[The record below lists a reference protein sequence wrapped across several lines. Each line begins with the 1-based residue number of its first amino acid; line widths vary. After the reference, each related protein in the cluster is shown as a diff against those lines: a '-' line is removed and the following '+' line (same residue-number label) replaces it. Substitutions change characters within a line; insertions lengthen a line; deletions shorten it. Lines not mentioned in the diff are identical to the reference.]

1 MKKKNQ
7 DNWEQKKNYFSEK
20 FAIFFDKKIPMLAV
34 VVTTIVIVIL
44 YLEKG

>member
-7 DNWEQKKNYFSEK
+7 DNWEQKKLFFQKICKFS
-20 FAIFFDKKIPMLAV
+20 FDKKIPMLAV